1 MVWYLIFY
9 ISSRDIIYVNKTL
22 SAHHFFSDVNHEI
35 STRWLAI
42 QIEAVANF
50 LIFFGA
56 HMNILVTVR
65 VYILFLLE
73 RSYRSPNYV
82 EW

>member
-9 ISSRDIIYVNKTL
+9 ISSRGIMYVNKTL
-22 SAHHFFSDVNHEI
+22 SAHHYFSDINQEI